1 MLIRRALI
9 GTGAL
14 WVLGRPALAQ
24 PTRKAY
30 RVGLIFTGL
39 ASEYS
44 GPLPQ
49 QPTAREFVR
58 GMSELGY
65 VYGQHY
71 VTEVRGAEGKPERYP
86 IAAAE
91 LVQLQVDLIV
101 AVGPA
106 LPALKQATATIPI
119 VMSAALGDP
128 VAGGYIKSL
137 GHAGSNSTGLSHQFD
152 ETTGKLLELLKEIA
166 PGAAPVAVLWDRGAR
181 PQWQAAQEAAQT
193 RGWKLLS
200 LEIKDA
206 AELDAA
212 FKAATDARAGAL
224 LVHTGQIAFPN
235 RKRIAELAAKSRLPA
250 MYDLRPYVDA
260 GGLISYGANLN
271 HIWVQAAR
279 FVDKLLKG
287 AKPADLPVE
296 HPTRFELIINLKA
309 TSLSPAAC

>member
-1 MLIRRALI
+1 MIASPLKSITLPPQLCTSSVRAPNVRLSWRLIRSAPPRAPYRRVNTLDN
-9 GTGAL
+9 
-14 WVLGRPALAQ
+14 VVYPA
-24 PTRKAY
+24 
-30 RVGLIFTGL
+30 
-39 ASEYS
+39 
-44 GPLPQ
+44 
-49 QPTAREFVR
+49 
-58 GMSELGY
+58 
-65 VYGQHY
+65 
-71 VTEVRGAEGKPERYP
+71 
-86 IAAAE
+86 
-91 LVQLQVDLIV
+91 
-101 AVGPA
+101 
-106 LPALKQATATIPI
+106 
-119 VMSAALGDP
+119 MSA
-128 VAGGYIKSL
+128 
-137 GHAGSNSTGLSHQFD
+137 NN
-152 ETTGKLLELLKEIA
+152 
-166 PGAAPVAVLWDRGAR
+166 AAPVAVLWDRGAR